1 MTIKKIRLE
10 RNDMVG
16 YEDIYSLCFKD
27 AVSAYKKVGQDSQ
40 LNLLSYIA
48 ELVAHKR
55 HENEAEDVSC

>member
-1 MTIKKIRLE
+1 
-10 RNDMVG
+10 MVG

-48 ELVAHKR
+48 ELDAHKR